1 MRFGSVSATVLL
13 MAASVGNADS
23 MLLVSASGENK
34 VVRFAIDEANGRLT
48 PAGII
53 EVSGAPGPMAI
64 SPDGRTLYVSLR
76 STHHVASFRIG
87 TPSGKL
93 MPLNEADVDGSTT
106 FIATDRAGRFLL
118 SAYYSGGKVRV
129 DRLEGDGSIGEP
141 VQTVETAKQAHCIV
155 VDRSNRFVFVPHTG
169 AEAIF
174 QFLFDAKSGR
184 LTPNPAGHVD
194 TSDPEARHE
203 PRHLWFHPTA
213 NFAYVS
219 MERGSA
225 IGAYRFDPERGTLSV
240 ITSRTDDSRT
250 DDGRTVPEMVSTV
263 PEGFAGDNTNADI
276 ELTPDGRF
284 AYVSNRG
291 HDSIAGFRVDAETGR
306 VQPTDPPTTPTEQT
320 PRSFNIHPSGKWMYA
335 AGQKSGKLVSYRI
348 GDDGSLTPR
357 ETLPVGQSPA
367 WVQVVPIPDD

>member
-1 MRFGSVSATVLL
+1 MFSRA
-13 MAASVGNADS
+13 NADS

-34 VVRFAIDEANGRLT
+34 VVRFAIDEASGRLT
-48 PAGII
+48 PAGVIA
-53 EVSGAPGPMAI
+53 VSGAPGPMAI
-64 SPDGRTLYVSLR
+64 SPDGLTLYVSLR
-76 STHHVASFRIG
+76 STHQVASFRIG
-87 TPSGKL
+87 THSGDL
-93 MPLNEADVDGSTT
+93 TLLNEADVDGSAT
-106 FIATDRAGRFLL
+106 FVAVDRSGRFLL

-129 DRLEGDGSIGEP
+129 DRIERDGSVGEP
-141 VQTVETAKQAHCIV
+141 VQTVETARQAHCIV

-174 QFLFDAKSGR
+174 QFRFDAESGR

-194 TSDPEARHE
+194 MSDPDRRHE
-203 PRHLWFHPTA
+203 PRHVWFHPTA
-213 NFAYVS
+213 NYAYVS

-225 IGAYRFDPERGTLSV
+225 IGAYRFDPERGTLSM
-240 ITSRTDDSRT
+240 ITSQT
-250 DDGRTVPEMVSTV
+250 DDGQTVPEMVSTL

-291 HDSIAGFRVDAETGR
+291 HDSIAGFRVDAKTGR
-306 VQPTDPPTTPTEQT
+306 VQPTEPSTTPTEQT

-348 GDDGSLTPR
+348 GDDGSLTPL

-367 WVQVVPIPDD
+367 WVQVVPIPSE